1 MTYTSFIYGNCWL
14 YCWSVL
20 LFNFSHTLEEQY
32 FANTLLSFQF
42 LWTKHFSW
50 EWFVVGYN
58 GQPLLFWE
66 TDITIVIK
74 TNLSLCTDHTSKQI
88 CHFYL
93 TFIYFV
99 NVLIKN
105 ISLLSKI
112 ITIINSDH
120 WKKIYQIIL
129 KMLNT
134 TL

>member
-1 MTYTSFIYGNCWL
+1 MTYTSFIYGNCWI

-74 TNLSLCTDHTSKQI
+74 TNLSLCIDHTSKQI